1 MGTWISHLRVAENLL
16 RVWQDVDPAAFAFGN
31 LAPDSGIPNADWS
44 AFDPPKTLTH
54 FLRAGDDEG
63 RCQDLVYYRTYLG
76 AATTDLDPIHTSFR
90 LGYFCHLVCDN
101 LWGWWIVQRSKQD
114 YAALFAASSSTA
126 WDPLKRDWYGLDF
139 QYLQDHPAGVFQRII
154 QRTPNPAPA
163 LPFIPTA
170 ALHAQLDMIRA
181 YYTTL
186 DPEVAPLARPYPY
199 LNTTTMDRFV
209 ADAAQTLLE
218 LRQRLQT
225 GPIPPYESVRELLP
239 AAVVAPYAGPLGD
252 GSPAPSV

>member
-1 MGTWISHLRVAENLL
+1 MGTWISHLRVAEHLL
-16 RVWQDVDPAAFAFGN
+16 AAWPDVDPAAFACGN
-31 LAPDSGIPNADWS
+31 LAPDCGIPNADWS
-44 AFDPPKTLTH
+44 AFDPPKVLTH
-54 FLRAGDDEG
+54 FLRAGEDEG
-63 RCQDLVYYRTYLG
+63 RCQDLVYYRTYL
-76 AATTDLDPIHTSFR
+76 ANPATDSDLAHYSSR

-101 LWGWWIVQRSKQD
+101 LWMWRVVRPSKQE
-114 YAALFAASSSTA
+114 YAALFADRAQF
-126 WDPLKRDWYGLDF
+126 WDRLKRDWYGLDF
-139 QYLQDHPAGVFQRII
+139 QYLQDQPASLFWRVFRPA
-154 QRTPNPAPA
+154 PNPPPS

-199 LNTTTMDRFV
+199 LNAATMDRFV

-225 GPIPPYESVRELLP
+225 GAIPPSDSVRDMLP
-239 AAVVAPYAGPLGD
+239 DSQTAPYPSPLGD
-252 GSPAPSV
+252 DQPHQG